1 MAFHYEQGWRCTF
14 FMDDRRRT
22 ALPRRAF
29 FTADEALFEF
39 IRRGGGIDGSD
50 TRFYIESAI
59 KRQHGDVTLRLS
71 EEQYQAL
78 HATPKPVRK

>member
-1 MAFHYEQGWRCTF
+1 
-14 FMDDRRRT
+14 MDDRTRT

-29 FTADEALFEF
+29 FNADEDLFNF
-39 IRRGGGIDGSD
+39 IQRAGGIKGSD
-50 TRFYIESAI
+50 ERFYVESAI

-78 HATPKPVRK
+78 HNIKNLKRS